1 MNYFEN
7 KVPMLT
13 NLFKELQHSDEYNN
27 SLIVDEDCRRAEQ
40 LIDIIKSSDKSTS
53 EDIMLSAVNEFEL
66 SGFILGITYILG
78 IVEEIKAIKELGNV
92 HTDT

>member
-13 NLFKELQHSDEYNN
+13 NLFKELQQSDEYNN
-27 SLIVDEDCRRAEQ
+27 SLIVAEDCRRAEQ

-66 SGFILGITYILG
+66 SGFVLGITYILG

-92 HTDT
+92 HAYT

>member
-13 NLFKELQHSDEYNN
+13 NLFKELQQSDEYNN
-27 SLIVDEDCRRAEQ
+27 SLIVAEDCRRAEQ

-78 IVEEIKAIKELGNV
+78 IVEEIKAIKELDNV

>member
-13 NLFKELQHSDEYNN
+13 NLFKELQQSDEYNN

>member
-13 NLFKELQHSDEYNN
+13 NLFKELQQSDEYNN
-27 SLIVDEDCRRAEQ
+27 SLIVDEDCIRAEQ